1 MNMLEKQIKLQRE
14 LAEVQTSAFK
24 QLVELAQDGSSKYVA
39 MNRDFA
45 QRLPAFGDISGWAAL
60 QREYGE
66 TLWGGYQE
74 YLKAQ
79 GEIVKGAFGQSSD
92 LVKGAFSAA
101 EPAPT
106 ASKAKKAA

>member
-1 MNMLEKQIKLQRE
+1 MNMIEKQIKLQRE
-14 LAEVQTSAFK
+14 LVEVQTSALK

-39 MNRDFA
+39 LNRDFA
-45 QRLPAFGDISGWAAL
+45 QRLPSFGDLGAWASL

-79 GEIVKGAFGQSSD
+79 GEI
-92 LVKGAFSAA
+92 LKGAFSQSNDLVRGAFSTA
-101 EPAPT
+101 EPAAT
-106 ASKAKKAA
+106 TSKAKKAA